1 MNQTFQTKKRKN
13 LNNKKRKEDI
23 LKLRSEGKSYKEIQ
37 SILNCS
43 KSTISYHC
51 GDGSE
56 KERVRSQTKNRKSI
70 FRKISAFRNRTSKE
84 EFDNQSFRGKVKTFK
99 RSNKHKTHG
108 LVNNISSNYSY
119 QDVLNKIGDN
129 PVCYLTGEKIDL
141 NKPETY
147 NLDHIIPTSKGG
159 TNDLSNLGIC
169 IKSANTAKGDLS
181 LDELYK
187 LCEKI
192 IQYKKINENKTKN
205 TKN

>member
-1 MNQTFQTKKRKN
+1 MNQALNTKKRKN

-23 LKLRSEGKSYKEIQ
+23 LKLRAEGKSYKEIQ

-99 RSNKHKTHG
+99 RSNKGKTHG

-119 QDVLNKIGDN
+119 QDVLDKIGDN

-141 NKPETY
+141 NKPHTFQF
-147 NLDHIIPTSKGG
+147 DHIIPTSKGG
-159 TNDLSNLGIC
+159 TNDLENLNIC
-169 IKSANTAKGDLS
+169 IKEANFAKGDMS
-181 LDELYK
+181 VDELK
-187 LCEKI
+187 CLCEKI
-192 IQYKKINENKTKN
+192 LKHLSK
-205 TKN
+205 